1 MPTNPSLTR
10 RSFTASLTAVAS
22 LGFGRTARAADYPS
36 RPVHFLVPYAAGGGT
51 DLITRALTDI
61 VARDWKSSVVIE
73 NRPGG
78 GTTIA
83 SMVALSAPADGYTLL
98 AVSNGFLISPM
109 MMPTPPY
116 VWNRDFTGISL
127 FAVSPHILVVHPS
140 VPAKNFAE
148 FVTWA
153 KAEKDK
159 ATYASFGNGASN
171 QIGFEMLKH
180 KLGIDTTHV
189 PYKGSAPALNDL
201 IAGHVKCMLG
211 DLQNVSEQIKAG
223 TLRALAVA
231 NEKRLPSMPD
241 VPTFDELGVKGFT
254 SKSLFGAVARKGTPP
269 EIIAKWGTAL
279 AAAVKQPAVQ
289 QRLGS
294 LGLELVG
301 STPEQM
307 NEFLAAEAVKAEQA
321 VKESGAK
328 IE

>member
-1 MPTNPSLTR
+1 
-10 RSFTASLTAVAS
+10 
-22 LGFGRTARAADYPS
+22 
-36 RPVHFLVPYAAGGGT
+36 
-51 DLITRALTDI
+51 
-61 VARDWKSSVVIE
+61 
-73 NRPGG
+73 
-78 GTTIA
+78 
-83 SMVALSAPADGYTLL
+83 
-98 AVSNGFLISPM
+98 
-109 MMPTPPY
+109 
-116 VWNRDFTGISL
+116 
-127 FAVSPHILVVHPS
+127 
-140 VPAKNFAE
+140 
-148 FVTWA
+148 
-153 KAEKDK
+153 
-159 ATYASFGNGASN
+159 
-171 QIGFEMLKH
+171 
-180 KLGIDTTHV
+180 
-189 PYKGSAPALNDL
+189 
-201 IAGHVKCMLG
+201 MLG

-269 EIIAKWGTAL
+269 EIIAKWGAAL

-307 NEFLAAEAVKAEQA
+307 NEFLAAEAVKAERA

>member
-1 MPTNPSLTR
+1 MPDTLSLTR
-10 RSFTASLTAVAS
+10 RSFAASLTAFAS
-22 LGFGRTARAADYPS
+22 LSLNRAAFAADYPA
-36 RPVHFLVPYAAGGGT
+36 RPVRILVPYAAGGGT
-51 DLITRALTDI
+51 DLITRSLADI
-61 VARDWKSSVVIE
+61 VSRAWNASVVIE

-83 SMVALSAPADGYTLL
+83 SMVALGAPADGYTLL
-98 AVSNGFLISPM
+98 AISNGFLISPM
-109 MMPTPPY
+109 MMTTPPY
-116 VWNRDFTGISL
+116 VWDRDFTGISL

-180 KLGIDTTHV
+180 ELGLATTHV

-201 IAGHVKCMLG
+201 IAGHVKCMLA
-211 DLQNVSEQIKAG
+211 DLQNVDQLLKAG
-223 TLRALAVA
+223 ALRAIAVA
-231 NEKRLPSMPD
+231 NEKRLPSMPE
-241 VPTFDELGVKGFT
+241 VPTLDELGVKGFT

-269 EIIAKWGTAL
+269 DIIAKWSAAF
-279 AAAVKQPAVQ
+279 AAALKQPSLQ
-289 QRLGS
+289 QRLGG
-294 LGLELVG
+294 LGIELVG

-307 NEFLAAEAVKAEQA
+307 NAFLGAEAAKAEQA
-321 VKESGAK
+321 VKISGAK
-328 IE
+328 ME

>member
-1 MPTNPSLTR
+1 M
-10 RSFTASLTAVAS
+10 
-22 LGFGRTARAADYPS
+22 
-36 RPVHFLVPYAAGGGT
+36 
-51 DLITRALTDI
+51 
-61 VARDWKSSVVIE
+61 
-73 NRPGG
+73 
-78 GTTIA
+78 
-83 SMVALSAPADGYTLL
+83 
-98 AVSNGFLISPM
+98 
-109 MMPTPPY
+109 
-116 VWNRDFTGISL
+116 
-127 FAVSPHILVVHPS
+127 
-140 VPAKNFAE
+140 
-148 FVTWA
+148 
-153 KAEKDK
+153 
-159 ATYASFGNGASN
+159 
-171 QIGFEMLKH
+171 
-180 KLGIDTTHV
+180 
-189 PYKGSAPALNDL
+189 NDL
-201 IAGHVKCMLG
+201 IAGHVKCILG

-269 EIIAKWGTAL
+269 EIIAKWGAAL

>member
-1 MPTNPSLTR
+1 
-10 RSFTASLTAVAS
+10 
-22 LGFGRTARAADYPS
+22 
-36 RPVHFLVPYAAGGGT
+36 
-51 DLITRALTDI
+51 
-61 VARDWKSSVVIE
+61 
-73 NRPGG
+73 
-78 GTTIA
+78 
-83 SMVALSAPADGYTLL
+83 
-98 AVSNGFLISPM
+98 
-109 MMPTPPY
+109 
-116 VWNRDFTGISL
+116 
-127 FAVSPHILVVHPS
+127 
-140 VPAKNFAE
+140 
-148 FVTWA
+148 
-153 KAEKDK
+153 
-159 ATYASFGNGASN
+159 
-171 QIGFEMLKH
+171 
-180 KLGIDTTHV
+180 
-189 PYKGSAPALNDL
+189 
-201 IAGHVKCMLG
+201 MLG